1 MPPPPWEDEED
12 SSDEPLESGRRD
24 PPPLLLL
31 PMGIPPMLMLL
42 GVAELKFMGRLRPA
56 MPPPLLLLS
65 PIGGTYYSGGEVVV
79 GVGGAEEG
87 SCGFLSSEPIKS
99 VDDEDAAHKM
109 STNEFSQFPRQ
120 SITADR
126 SEVDE
131 EGGTGDTKGRGV
143 VGLRV
148 EKEQARRLWWSS
160 RDHAIVTAARCDVIV
175 TACQSIKIT

>member
-1 MPPPPWEDEED
+1 
-12 SSDEPLESGRRD
+12 
-24 PPPLLLL
+24 
-31 PMGIPPMLMLL
+31 MLRLL

-65 PIGGTYYSGGEVVV
+65 PIGGNYYSGGEVVV

-109 STNEFSQFPRQ
+109 STHEFSQFPRQ